1 MKVRINILGK
11 TKSKVKKKKRRLQEK
26 AKANGTANKKV
37 LGNNSK
43 SLIIDEVHQNGL
55 HFDK

>member
-26 AKANGTANKKV
+26 AEANGTANRKV
-37 LGNNSK
+37 LGNDLK
-43 SLIIDEVHQNGL
+43 SLIMDEANGHAA